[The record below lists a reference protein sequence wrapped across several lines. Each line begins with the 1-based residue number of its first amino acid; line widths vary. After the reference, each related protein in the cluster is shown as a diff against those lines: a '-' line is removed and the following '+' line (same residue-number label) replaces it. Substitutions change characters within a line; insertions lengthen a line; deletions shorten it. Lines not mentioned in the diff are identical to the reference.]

1 MDIPALLYT
10 WVLFVVAFIAV
21 LFPVLAFLIPLMD
34 EKQNAGKMSYWL
46 VCSVLL
52 SGFIPIIGQSII
64 DYNILLYIW
73 KGLLVL
79 ICLCSFIPCVKYTS
93 RNIHFLLGA
102 ALTLSISICP
112 FIYYGSLI
120 PDSYTPLT
128 SYLVGNYPTSIITV
142 CLPLIVAGIL
152 IGYLLKPTYKTR
164 SILYNGDTISY
175 SRLDGNEGIIRQ
187 NMKYDRLNS
196 QLDVQI
202 NKLSSF
208 IDQLGVNMLLAKYPG
223 NEVNMKADKKSTAL
237 MSKLSDDLSYIKS
250 HLYQYKIMD
259 INDDQDVLVREL
271 SHFMATP
278 LATIDASIKNLLATV
293 KTKNEDKLLEN
304 ASRITSAVSICTG
317 ILSTYREIFAQG
329 NAVNGG
335 NLIAMINSSF
345 EVFNAKEGKK
355 LKLQLHVKEKY
366 DGISNYYVLS
376 TVLPILSNAVT
387 ASRPDTTVE
396 VKEKNGIVSISNTYE
411 GNIDINNFDIDG
423 YSSKEG
429 HRGMGL
435 FTVRHLLARRKLG
448 TLTYSIQGNR
458 VVFEIPIIPSE
469 Q

>member
-1 MDIPALLYT
+1 MDIPVLYIWLL
-10 WVLFVVAFIAV
+10 FIVAFIAV
-21 LFPVLAFLIPLMD
+21 LFPVLAFFIPLMD
-34 EKQNAGKMSYWL
+34 EKQNAGNMSYWL

-64 DYNILLYIW
+64 DYNILVYIW
-73 KGLLVL
+73 KGLLGL
-79 ICLCSFIPCVKYTS
+79 ICFCSLIPCIKYAS
-93 RNIHFLLGA
+93 RNLHFLLGFV
-102 ALTLSISICP
+102 LTLSISVVP

-120 PDSYTPLT
+120 PDSCTPLT
-128 SYLVGNYPTSIITV
+128 SYLVGNYPKSIITV

-164 SILYNGDTISY
+164 SFLYNGDTKSY
-175 SRLDGNEGIIRQ
+175 SRLDGNESIIRL
-187 NMKYDRLNS
+187 NLKYERLNS

-202 NKLSSF
+202 NKLSSL

-223 NEVNMKADKKSTAL
+223 NEVNKKVDKNYMAF
-237 MSKLSDDLSYIKS
+237 MSKVSDDLSYIKS
-250 HLYQYKIMD
+250 HLYQYKVID

-278 LATIDASIKNLLATV
+278 LATIDASIKNLLVTV
-293 KTKNEDKLLEN
+293 KTKNEDKLHEN
-304 ASRITSAVSICTG
+304 ASRITSAVAICTG
-317 ILSTYREIFAQG
+317 ILSTYREIFAHG
-329 NAVNGG
+329 SAVNGG
-335 NLIAMINSSF
+335 NLITMINSSF
-345 EVFNAKEGKK
+345 EIFNVKEGKK

-396 VKEKNGIVSISNTYE
+396 VKEKNGIISISNTYE

-458 VVFEIPIIPSE
+458 VIFEIPIIPSE

>member
-1 MDIPALLYT
+1 MDISILYT
-10 WVLFVVAFIAV
+10 WILFIVAFIAV
-21 LFPVLAFLIPLMD
+21 LFPVLAFLIPLVD
-34 EKQNAGKMSYWL
+34 EKQNAGNMSYWL

-52 SGFIPIIGQSII
+52 SGLIPIIGQSII
-64 DYNILLYIW
+64 DYNILVYIW
-73 KGLLVL
+73 KGLLGL
-79 ICLCSFIPCVKYTS
+79 ICFCSFISCIKYAF
-93 RNIHFLLGA
+93 RNIHFLLGFV
-102 ALTLSISICP
+102 LTLSISVTP

-120 PDSYTPLT
+120 PDSSTPLT
-128 SYLVGNYPTSIITV
+128 SYLEGNYPTSIITV
-142 CLPLIVAGIL
+142 CLPLIFAGIL

-164 SILYNGDTISY
+164 PFLNNGDTISY
-175 SRLDGNEGIIRQ
+175 SRLDDNESIIRQ
-187 NMKYDRLNS
+187 NLKYDRLNS
-196 QLDVQI
+196 LLDVQI
-202 NKLSSF
+202 NKLSAV

-223 NEVNMKADKKSTAL
+223 NEANKTADKKYTAL

-250 HLYQYKIMD
+250 HLYQYKVMD

-278 LATIDASIKNLLATV
+278 LATIDASVKNLRATV
-293 KTKNEDKLLEN
+293 KAKNEDKLLEN

-329 NAVNGG
+329 KAVNGG
-335 NLIAMINSSF
+335 NLIMMINSSF
-345 EVFNAKEGKK
+345 EVFNTKEGKN

-448 TLTYSIQGNR
+448 SLTYSIQGNR
-458 VVFEIPIIPSE
+458 VVFEIPIIPLG

>member
-1 MDIPALLYT
+1 MDIPVIYI
-10 WVLFVVAFIAV
+10 WILFIVAFIAV
-21 LFPVLAFLIPLMD
+21 LFPALAFLIPLMD

-46 VCSVLL
+46 ICSVLL
-52 SGFIPIIGQSII
+52 SGLIPIIGQSII
-64 DYNILLYIW
+64 DFHILVYIW
-73 KGLLVL
+73 KGYLGFV
-79 ICLCSFIPCVKYTS
+79 CLCSFISCIKYAS
-93 RNIHFLLGA
+93 RNIHFLFGTV
-102 ALTLSISICP
+102 LTLSISFFP
-112 FIYYGSLI
+112 FIYYGSFI

-128 SYLVGNYPTSIITV
+128 SYLVGNYPISVITV
-142 CLPLIVAGIL
+142 CLPLIVTGVL
-152 IGYLLKPTYKTR
+152 VGYLLKPAYKTR
-164 SILYNGDTISY
+164 SVMHNGDSISY
-175 SRLDGNEGIIRQ
+175 SRFDGYEGIVRQ
-187 NMKYDRLNS
+187 NLKYDRLNS
-196 QLDVQI
+196 QLDGQI

-223 NEVNMKADKKSTAL
+223 NEVNRKTDKKSMAL

-250 HLYQYKIMD
+250 HLYQYKVMD

-335 NLIAMINSSF
+335 NLITMINSSF

-411 GNIDINNFDIDG
+411 GNIDINNFDTDG